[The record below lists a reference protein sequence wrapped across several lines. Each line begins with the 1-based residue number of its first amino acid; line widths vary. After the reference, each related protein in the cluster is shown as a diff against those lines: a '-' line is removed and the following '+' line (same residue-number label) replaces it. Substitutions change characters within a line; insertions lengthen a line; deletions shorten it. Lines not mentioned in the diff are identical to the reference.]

1 MTGFQQIALQLS
13 FEFLEKR
20 IQLNDLLLKLVK
32 IVLDRI
38 TIRGPKHVQ
47 DVIFRLYI
55 LLIRVSIASMRAP
68 RLTHFDVKLSEE

>member
-1 MTGFQQIALQLS
+1 MTGCQQIALQLS

-47 DVIFRLYI
+47 DVIFSAIYF
-55 LLIRVSIASMRAP
+55 AD
-68 RLTHFDVKLSEE
+68 TGFDCINAGPQAHAL